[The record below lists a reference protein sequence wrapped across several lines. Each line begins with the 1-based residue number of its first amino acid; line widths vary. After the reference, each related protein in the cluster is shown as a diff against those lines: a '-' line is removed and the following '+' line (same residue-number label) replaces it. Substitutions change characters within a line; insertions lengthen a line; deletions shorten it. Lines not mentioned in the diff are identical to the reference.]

1 MSMRATTPDRPLRGP
16 TTDPVEQP
24 SGDPAVQLRLT
35 GMTRKFN
42 DVIAV
47 DHIDLDVKQGEI
59 FALLGPSGCGKSTSL
74 RMIAGLEKIDGGSIS
89 MRGRTLA
96 DARQGTFLPSE
107 KRDIAMVFQSYAIWP
122 HMTVAQ
128 NVAFP
133 LRMRRVKRAERRR
146 RVEEI
151 LAVTGLDAMADRPAT
166 LLSGG
171 QQQRVALARALVYT
185 PDLLLLDEP
194 LSNLDAKLRTQMRRE
209 IRRLNQELG
218 ITMLFVTHDQYE
230 ALSMADRLAVMNKGK
245 IEQIGSPTDL
255 YERPRTP
262 FVRDFLGRLIVVE
275 GVLDGEAEQRRVILD
290 QGGQRVGQIVGVEP
304 PAGLS
309 AGDRVGVHL
318 RPEDVD
324 IKPRGPG
331 ETGPNQV
338 AARVLSSVYL
348 GDSFEY
354 VLDIGGSNVLLD
366 APRRVVHRPGDEV
379 VIEVDPQRTMV
390 WPL

>member
-1 MSMRATTPDRPLRGP
+1 MSMRATTPDRLAGRITGP
-16 TTDPVEQP
+16 ADQA
-24 SGDPAVQLRLT
+24 SGEPAVQLQLS
-35 GMTRKFN
+35 GVTRKFN
-42 DVIAV
+42 DVVAV
-47 DHIDLDVKQGEI
+47 DQIDLDVKQGEI

-74 RMIAGLEKIDGGSIS
+74 RMIAGLEKIDQGSIS
-89 MRGRTLA
+89 MRDRSLA
-96 DARQGTFLPSE
+96 DADRGTFLPSE
-107 KRDIAMVFQSYAIWP
+107 KRNIAMVFQSYAIWP

-151 LAVTGLDAMADRPAT
+151 LTVTGLEALADRPAT

-194 LSNLDAKLRTQMRRE
+194 LSNLDAKLRIQMRRE
-209 IRRLNQELG
+209 IRRLNRELG
-218 ITMLFVTHDQYE
+218 ITMLFVTHDQDE
-230 ALSMADRLAVMNKGK
+230 ALSLADRLAVMNKGK
-245 IEQIGSPTDL
+245 VEQIGRPMDL
-255 YERPRTP
+255 YERPRTA

-275 GVLDGEAEQRRVILD
+275 GVLTGDGRVLLGT
-290 QGGQRVGQIVGVEP
+290 GGERAGEIHGPDVP
-304 PAGLS
+304 PELGD
-309 AGDRVGVHL
+309 GDRVGVYL

-324 IKPRGPG
+324 IRPAGPDG
-331 ETGPNQV
+331 PAPNQV

-354 VLDIGGSNVLLD
+354 VLDIAGSNVLLS
-366 APRRVVHRPGDEV
+366 APRRVVHQPGDTV
-379 VIEVDPQRTMV
+379 VVEVDPRRAMV

>member
-1 MSMRATTPDRPLRGP
+1 MSMRAS
-16 TTDPVEQP
+16 TTDRLKGRVTGSMDKT
-24 SGDPAVQLRLT
+24 SGEPEVQLRLS
-35 GMTRKFN
+35 GVTRRFN

-47 DHIDLDVKQGEI
+47 DQIDLEVKAGEI

-74 RMIAGLEKIDGGSIS
+74 RMIAGLEKIDEGSIS
-89 MRGRTLA
+89 MRDRALA
-96 DARQGTFLPSE
+96 DAGQGTFLPSE
-107 KRDIAMVFQSYAIWP
+107 KRNIAMVFQSYAIWP

-151 LAVTGLDAMADRPAT
+151 LAVTGLEAVADRPAT

-194 LSNLDAKLRTQMRRE
+194 LSNLDAKLRIQMRRE

-218 ITMLFVTHDQYE
+218 ITMLFVTHDQDE
-230 ALSMADRLAVMNKGK
+230 ALSLADRLAVMNKGK
-245 IEQIGSPTDL
+245 VEQVGRPMEL
-255 YERPRTP
+255 YEHPKTP

-275 GVLDGEAEQRRVILD
+275 GVLAGDAALRRVRLD
-290 QGGQRVGQIVGVEP
+290 TGGRRVGEIVGPDV
-304 PAGLS
+304 PAGLGE
-309 AGDRVGVHL
+309 GDRVGVYL

-324 IKPRGPG
+324 IKPYDAAEPA
-331 ETGPNQV
+331 PNQV
-338 AARVLSSVYL
+338 MARVLSSAYL

-354 VLDIGGSNVLLD
+354 VLDIAGSNVLLS
-366 APRRVVHRPGDEV
+366 APRRVVHHPGDTV
-379 VIEVDPQRTMV
+379 VVEVDPQRAMV

>member
-1 MSMRATTPDRPLRGP
+1 MSMRATTPDRLKGRITGP
-16 TTDPVEQP
+16 ADQA
-24 SGDPAVQLRLT
+24 SGEPAVQLRLS
-35 GMTRKFN
+35 GVTRKFN
-42 DVIAV
+42 DVVAV
-47 DHIDLDVKQGEI
+47 DQIDLDVKRGEI

-74 RMIAGLEKIDGGSIS
+74 RMIAGLEKIDQGSIS
-89 MRGRTLA
+89 MRDRSLA
-96 DARQGTFLPSE
+96 DAGRGTFLPSE
-107 KRDIAMVFQSYAIWP
+107 KRNIAMVFQSYAIWP

-151 LAVTGLDAMADRPAT
+151 LTVTGLEALADRPAT

-194 LSNLDAKLRTQMRRE
+194 LSNLDAKLRIQMRRE
-209 IRRLNQELG
+209 IRRLNRELG
-218 ITMLFVTHDQYE
+218 ITMLFVTHDQDE
-230 ALSMADRLAVMNKGK
+230 ALSLADRLAVMNRGK
-245 IEQIGSPTDL
+245 VEQIGRPMDL
-255 YERPRTP
+255 YERPRTA

-275 GVLDGEAEQRRVILD
+275 GVLTGDASRRRVLLGA
-290 QGGQRVGQIVGVEP
+290 GGEPVGEIHGPDV
-304 PAGLS
+304 PAEMGD
-309 AGDRVGVHL
+309 GDRVGVYL

-324 IKPRGPG
+324 IRPAGPDG
-331 ETGPNQV
+331 PAPNQV

-354 VLDIGGSNVLLD
+354 VLDIAGSNVLLS
-366 APRRVVHRPGDEV
+366 APRRVVHQPGDQV
-379 VIEVDPQRTMV
+379 VVEVDPQRAMV

>member
-1 MSMRATTPDRPLRGP
+1 MSMRATTPDRLAGRITGP
-16 TTDPVEQP
+16 ADQA
-24 SGDPAVQLRLT
+24 SGEPAVQLQLS
-35 GMTRKFN
+35 GVTRKFN
-42 DVIAV
+42 DVVAV
-47 DHIDLDVKQGEI
+47 DQIDLDVKQGEI

-74 RMIAGLEKIDGGSIS
+74 RMIAGLEKIDQGSIS
-89 MRGRTLA
+89 MRDRSLA
-96 DARQGTFLPSE
+96 DAGRGTFLPSE
-107 KRDIAMVFQSYAIWP
+107 KRNIAMVFQSYAIWP

-151 LAVTGLDAMADRPAT
+151 LTVTGLEALADRPAT

-194 LSNLDAKLRTQMRRE
+194 LSNLDAKLRIQMRRE
-209 IRRLNQELG
+209 IRRLNRELG
-218 ITMLFVTHDQYE
+218 ITMLFVTHDQDE
-230 ALSMADRLAVMNKGK
+230 ALSLADRLAVMNKGK
-245 IEQIGSPTDL
+245 VEQIGRPMDL
-255 YERPRTP
+255 YERPKTA

-275 GVLDGEAEQRRVILD
+275 GVLTGDGRVLLGT
-290 QGGQRVGQIVGVEP
+290 GGERAGEIHGPDVP
-304 PAGLS
+304 PELGD
-309 AGDRVGVHL
+309 GDRVGVYL

-324 IKPRGPG
+324 IRPAGPDG
-331 ETGPNQV
+331 PAPNQV

-354 VLDIGGSNVLLD
+354 VLDIAGSNVLLS
-366 APRRVVHRPGDEV
+366 APRRVVHQPGDTV
-379 VIEVDPQRTMV
+379 VVEVDPRRAMV

>member
-1 MSMRATTPDRPLRGP
+1 MSMRATTPDRLAGRITGP
-16 TTDPVEQP
+16 ADQA
-24 SGDPAVQLRLT
+24 SGEPAVQLQLS
-35 GMTRKFN
+35 GVTRKFN
-42 DVIAV
+42 DVVAV
-47 DHIDLDVKQGEI
+47 DQIDLDVKQGEI

-74 RMIAGLEKIDGGSIS
+74 RMIAGLEKIDQGSIS
-89 MRGRTLA
+89 MRDRSLA
-96 DARQGTFLPSE
+96 DAGRGTFLPSE
-107 KRDIAMVFQSYAIWP
+107 KRNIAMVFQSYAIWP

-151 LAVTGLDAMADRPAT
+151 LTVTGLEALADRPAT

-194 LSNLDAKLRTQMRRE
+194 LSNLDAKLRIQMRRE
-209 IRRLNQELG
+209 IRRLNRELG
-218 ITMLFVTHDQYE
+218 ITMLFVTHDQDE
-230 ALSMADRLAVMNKGK
+230 ALSLADRLAVMNKGK
-245 IEQIGSPTDL
+245 VEQIGRPMDL
-255 YERPRTP
+255 YERPRTA

-275 GVLDGEAEQRRVILD
+275 GVLTGDGRVLLGT
-290 QGGQRVGQIVGVEP
+290 GGERAGEIHGPDVP
-304 PAGLS
+304 PELGD
-309 AGDRVGVHL
+309 GDRVGVYL

-324 IKPRGPG
+324 IRPAGPDG
-331 ETGPNQV
+331 PAPNQV

-354 VLDIGGSNVLLD
+354 VLDIAGSNVLLS
-366 APRRVVHRPGDEV
+366 APRRVVHQPGDSV
-379 VIEVDPQRTMV
+379 VVEVDPRRAMV

>member
-1 MSMRATTPDRPLRGP
+1 MSMRATTPDRLKGP
-16 TTDPVEQP
+16 TADPVDQNAAE
-24 SGDPAVQLRLT
+24 PAAQLRLS
-35 GMTRKFN
+35 GVTRKFD

-47 DHIDLDVKQGEI
+47 DRIDLDVRPGEI

-74 RMIAGLEKIDGGSIS
+74 RMVAGLEKIDEGSIA
-89 MRGRTLA
+89 MRGNTLA
-96 DARQGTFLPSE
+96 DAGQGTFLPSE
-107 KRDIAMVFQSYAIWP
+107 KRNIAMVFQSYAIWP

-128 NVAFP
+128 NVGFP

-151 LAVTGLDAMADRPAT
+151 LEITGLGALADRPAT

-218 ITMLFVTHDQYE
+218 ITMLFVTHDQDE
-230 ALSMADRLAVMNKGK
+230 ALSLADRLAVMNKGK
-245 IEQIGSPTDL
+245 IEQVGRPTEL
-255 YERPRTP
+255 YEHPKTA
-262 FVRDFLGRLIVVE
+262 FVRDFLGRLVVVE
-275 GVLDGEAEQRRVILD
+275 GVVTGDTGKGRILLDTGAL
-290 QGGQRVGQIVGVEP
+290 RVGEIVGADV
-304 PAGLS
+304 PAGLGE
-309 AGDRVGVHL
+309 GDRVGVHL

-324 IKPRGPG
+324 IKAAGVDGPA
-331 ETGPNQV
+331 PNQV
-338 AARVLSSVYL
+338 AGRVLSSVYL

-354 VLDIGGSNVLLD
+354 VLDIAGSNVLLS
-366 APRRVVHRPGDEV
+366 APRRVVHQPGDEV
-379 VIEVDPQRTMV
+379 VVEVDPQRAMV

>member
-1 MSMRATTPDRPLRGP
+1 MSMRATTPDRLKGRITGP
-16 TTDPVEQP
+16 VDQA
-24 SGDPAVQLRLT
+24 SGEPAVQLRLS
-35 GMTRKFN
+35 GVTRKFN
-42 DVIAV
+42 DVVAV
-47 DHIDLDVKQGEI
+47 DQIDLDVKRGEI

-74 RMIAGLEKIDGGSIS
+74 RMIAGLEKIDQGSIS
-89 MRGRTLA
+89 MRDRSLA
-96 DARQGTFLPSE
+96 DAGRGTFLPSE
-107 KRDIAMVFQSYAIWP
+107 KRNIAMVFQSYAIWP

-151 LAVTGLDAMADRPAT
+151 LTVTGLEALADRPAT

-194 LSNLDAKLRTQMRRE
+194 LSNLDAKLRIQMRRE
-209 IRRLNQELG
+209 IRRLNRELG
-218 ITMLFVTHDQYE
+218 ITMLFVTHDQDE
-230 ALSMADRLAVMNKGK
+230 ALSLADRLAVMNKGK
-245 IEQIGSPTDL
+245 VEQVGRPMDL
-255 YERPRTP
+255 YERPRTA

-275 GVLDGEAEQRRVILD
+275 GVLTGDASRRRVLLGT
-290 QGGQRVGQIVGVEP
+290 GGE
-304 PAGLS
+304 PAGEIHGPDVPAEL
-309 AGDRVGVHL
+309 ADGDRVGVYL

-324 IKPRGPG
+324 IKPAALDGPA
-331 ETGPNQV
+331 PNQV

-354 VLDIGGSNVLLD
+354 VLDIAGSNVLLS
-366 APRRVVHRPGDEV
+366 APRRVVHQPGDLV
-379 VIEVDPQRTMV
+379 VVEVDPQRAMV

>member
-1 MSMRATTPDRPLRGP
+1 MSMRATTPDRLAGRLTGP
-16 TTDPVEQP
+16 VDEA
-24 SGDPAVQLRLT
+24 SGEPAVQLRLS
-35 GMTRKFN
+35 GVTRKFN
-42 DVIAV
+42 DVVAV
-47 DHIDLDVKQGEI
+47 DQIDLDVKRGEI

-74 RMIAGLEKIDGGSIS
+74 RMIAGLEKIDQGSIF
-89 MRGRTLA
+89 MRDRALA
-96 DARQGTFLPSE
+96 DAGQGTFLPSE
-107 KRDIAMVFQSYAIWP
+107 KRNIAMVFQSYAVWP

-128 NVAFP
+128 NVGFP

-151 LAVTGLDAMADRPAT
+151 LAVTGLEALADRPAT

-194 LSNLDAKLRTQMRRE
+194 LSNLDAKLRIQMRRE
-209 IRRLNQELG
+209 IRRLNRELG
-218 ITMLFVTHDQYE
+218 ITMLFVTHDQDE
-230 ALSMADRLAVMNKGK
+230 ALSLADRLAVMNKGK
-245 IEQIGSPTDL
+245 VEQVGRPMDL
-255 YERPRTP
+255 YEHPKTA

-275 GVLDGEAEQRRVILD
+275 GVLAGDPAHRRVLLGGGGERAGEILGPD
-290 QGGQRVGQIVGVEP
+290 IPAELADGDAVGVY
-304 PAGLS
+304 
-309 AGDRVGVHL
+309 L

-324 IKPRGPG
+324 IKPAGPG
-331 ETGPNQV
+331 EPAPNQV

-354 VLDIGGSNVLLD
+354 VLDIAGSNVLLS
-366 APRRVVHRPGDEV
+366 APRRVVHQPGDPV
-379 VIEVDPQRTMV
+379 VVEVDPQRAMV

>member
-1 MSMRATTPDRPLRGP
+1 MSMRAS
-16 TTDPVEQP
+16 TTDRLKGRRTGPADEI
-24 SGDPAVQLRLT
+24 SGEPAVQLQLS
-35 GMTRKFN
+35 GVTRKYN
-42 DVIAV
+42 EVVAV
-47 DHIDLDVKQGEI
+47 DGIDLDVRPGEI

-74 RMIAGLEKIDGGSIS
+74 RMIAGLEKIDQGSIS
-89 MRGRTLA
+89 MRGRALA
-96 DARQGTFLPSE
+96 DAERGTFLPSE
-107 KRDIAMVFQSYAIWP
+107 KRNIAMVFQSYAIWP

-128 NVAFP
+128 NVGFP

-151 LAVTGLDAMADRPAT
+151 LAVTGLEAVADRPAT

-194 LSNLDAKLRTQMRRE
+194 LSNLDAKLRIQMRRE

-218 ITMLFVTHDQYE
+218 ITMLFVTHDQDE
-230 ALSMADRLAVMNKGK
+230 ALSLADRLAVMNNGK
-245 IEQIGSPTDL
+245 VEQVGRPMEL
-255 YERPRTP
+255 YENPKTP

-275 GVLDGEAEQRRVILD
+275 GVLTGDGALHRVHLDTATRRV
-290 QGGQRVGQIVGVEP
+290 GEIVGPDV
-304 PAGLS
+304 PAHL
-309 AGDRVGVHL
+309 ANGDRVGVYL

-324 IKPRGPG
+324 LMASSPDGPA
-331 ETGPNQV
+331 PNQV
-338 AARVLSSVYL
+338 AARVLSSAYL

-354 VLDIGGSNVLLD
+354 VLDIAGSNVLLS
-366 APRRVVHRPGDEV
+366 APRRVVHQPGDTV
-379 VIEVDPQRTMV
+379 YVQVDPRRAMV

>member
-1 MSMRATTPDRPLRGP
+1 MSMRATTPDRLEGRITGP
-16 TTDPVEQP
+16 VDQA
-24 SGDPAVQLRLT
+24 SGEPAVQLRLS
-35 GMTRKFN
+35 GVTRKFN
-42 DVIAV
+42 DVVAV
-47 DHIDLDVKQGEI
+47 DQIDLDVKRGEI

-74 RMIAGLEKIDGGSIS
+74 RMIAGLEKIDQGSIS
-89 MRGRTLA
+89 MRDRSLA
-96 DARQGTFLPSE
+96 DAGRGTFLPSE
-107 KRDIAMVFQSYAIWP
+107 KRNIAMVFQSYAIWP

-151 LAVTGLDAMADRPAT
+151 LTVTGLEALADRPAT

-194 LSNLDAKLRTQMRRE
+194 LSNLDAKLRIQMRRE
-209 IRRLNQELG
+209 IRRLNRELG
-218 ITMLFVTHDQYE
+218 ITMLFVTHDQDE
-230 ALSMADRLAVMNKGK
+230 ALSLADRLAVMNKGK
-245 IEQIGSPTDL
+245 VEQVGRPMDL
-255 YERPRTP
+255 YERPKTA

-275 GVLDGEAEQRRVILD
+275 GVLTGDASRRRVLLGT
-290 QGGQRVGQIVGVEP
+290 GGESAGEIHGPDV
-304 PAGLS
+304 PAELGD
-309 AGDRVGVHL
+309 GDRVGVYL

-324 IKPRGPG
+324 IKPAAPGGPA
-331 ETGPNQV
+331 PNQV

-354 VLDIGGSNVLLD
+354 VLDIAGSNVLLS
-366 APRRVVHRPGDEV
+366 APRRVVHQPGDLV
-379 VIEVDPQRTMV
+379 VVEVDPQRAMV

>member
-1 MSMRATTPDRPLRGP
+1 MSMRATTPDRLAGRITGP
-16 TTDPVEQP
+16 ADQA
-24 SGDPAVQLRLT
+24 SGEPAVQLQLS
-35 GMTRKFN
+35 GVTRKFN
-42 DVIAV
+42 DVVAV
-47 DHIDLDVKQGEI
+47 DQIDLDVKQGEI

-74 RMIAGLEKIDGGSIS
+74 RMIAGLEKIDQGSIS
-89 MRGRTLA
+89 MRDRSLA
-96 DARQGTFLPSE
+96 DAGRGTFLPSE
-107 KRDIAMVFQSYAIWP
+107 KRNIAMVFQSYAIWP

-151 LAVTGLDAMADRPAT
+151 LTVTGLEALADRPAT

-194 LSNLDAKLRTQMRRE
+194 LSNLDAKLRIQMRRE
-209 IRRLNQELG
+209 IRRLNRELG
-218 ITMLFVTHDQYE
+218 ITMLFVTHDQDE
-230 ALSMADRLAVMNKGK
+230 ALSLADRLAVMNKGK
-245 IEQIGSPTDL
+245 VEQIGRPMDL
-255 YERPRTP
+255 YERPKTA

-275 GVLDGEAEQRRVILD
+275 GVLTGDGRVLLGT
-290 QGGQRVGQIVGVEP
+290 GGERAGEIHGPDVP
-304 PAGLS
+304 PELGD
-309 AGDRVGVHL
+309 GDRVGVYL

-324 IKPRGPG
+324 IRPAGPDG
-331 ETGPNQV
+331 PAPNQV

-354 VLDIGGSNVLLD
+354 VLDIAGSNVLLS
-366 APRRVVHRPGDEV
+366 APRRVVHQPGDAV
-379 VIEVDPQRTMV
+379 VVEVDPRRAMV

>member
-1 MSMRATTPDRPLRGP
+1 MSMRATTPDRLRGP
-16 TTDPVEQP
+16 TADPVDQG
-24 SGDPAVQLRLT
+24 SGDPAVQLQLT
-35 GMTRKFN
+35 GMTRTFN
-42 DVIAV
+42 EVTAV
-47 DHIDLDVKQGEI
+47 DHIDLDVKKGEI

-74 RMIAGLEKIDGGSIS
+74 RMVAGLEKIDAGSIT

-96 DARQGTFLPSE
+96 DAKQGTFLPSE

-151 LAVTGLDAMADRPAT
+151 LAVTGLEAMADRPAT

-245 IEQIGSPTDL
+245 IEQIGRPTDL
-255 YERPRTP
+255 YEHPKTP

-275 GVLDGEAEQRRVILD
+275 GVLEGDPAERRVLLD
-290 QGGQRVGQIVGVEP
+290 QGGQRVGLLAGVEP
-304 PAGLS
+304 PAGLNN
-309 AGDRVGVHL
+309 GDRVGVHL

-324 IKPRGPG
+324 IKRRPPG
-331 ETGPNQV
+331 ELAPNQV
-338 AARVLSSVYL
+338 AARVMSSVYL

-366 APRRVVHRPGDEV
+366 APRRVVHEPGDEV
-379 VIEVDPQRTMV
+379 VVEVDPQRTMV